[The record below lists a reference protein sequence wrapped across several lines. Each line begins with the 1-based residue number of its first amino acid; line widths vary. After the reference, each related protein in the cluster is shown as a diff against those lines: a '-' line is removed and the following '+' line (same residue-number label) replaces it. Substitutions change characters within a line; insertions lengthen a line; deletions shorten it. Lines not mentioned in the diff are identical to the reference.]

1 MWNEDDRKWLYDT
14 MSRNGVDTGSY
25 EEFTESLNNKEDRD
39 WYYNKSL
46 SLGLNVGS
54 AEDFDGMMIQPQEK
68 AWWQTEV
75 NVPKAESPYA
85 VNPVEFQAQVDKEE
99 KAIAERLP
107 QANAAMSQRMLAGQ
121 TTQGAFN
128 RFLEGDTYAKMGTP
142 EYARA
147 QMVQSRHGYANMPA
161 EAREKLLEQMGGKEN
176 LSAEFAKMNG
186 RQPKDEMEVYEWMTG
201 GYAVRPEYATE
212 DTPANDIAKYNGYS
226 ANEINAGMGDE
237 KAVALYT
244 KDILSPQLKAAQEK
258 TNAMLKERDA
268 EIEAANRE
276 REAEMPWFVR
286 AGANMSKGGTAGM
299 PSYVSSNNGR
309 YTDQEWKM
317 LSAAA
322 NINRETEQLIDA
334 AVNDRKFFT
343 GFGRTIA
350 NIDTWFPLMSG
361 LEMSAL
367 MELKNVDP
375 EKASP
380 AQKALME
387 ALALRA
393 SAEASYAGDISNWY
407 KVGEGAANMIPLM
420 GEMAFN
426 PLSGVG
432 KAAAKKVAKGVMKS
446 QTKKALAESGKT
458 AMKQWQRR
466 VLAKGTGGFLGSL
479 AGGAGMAATTSLP
492 KVAVN
497 AGLNSLGQAQYDI
510 NAGGIAFGGMEA
522 GDGYWTEFGRE
533 FARTAIEH
541 GTEQMGA
548 EWLSKAIGK
557 PLKWIGKGVSK
568 IPGVGKG
575 VTRTAQFLDNT
586 FNPKKIALLKNLAK
600 DIKYDGPLDEFG
612 EEFMSALLTRPIDDD
627 SLQKFFEKDNL
638 LVTLG
643 TVTIPFV
650 AGATVAGGYNLSKG
664 NYKAG
669 AREKQQQLAAYN
681 KAVNS
686 FGENQQEWRDIS
698 FNLNNADTFV
708 DEMQR
713 IYNSPDYTEEQKKN
727 ALEYAV
733 HTLRYMAATGSQ
745 IDLDENTQ
753 MLNGMLRESYGWAYD
768 NTNPAAVNGNMVVAA
783 DKALRDAEAEV
794 RRFLVLSEDADVDAV
809 INGRSVDEVAM
820 GDDAVAE
827 ALRRYYAE
835 KALFEGMQDKM
846 QDTRENEYLEADKGV
861 DAVAHK
867 VDGVYSGN
875 IYRTTLSNTGEE
887 IYITGGKVV
896 LDNEGF
902 IDVNQ
907 SEGLVALMP
916 NGKKES
922 IQAGNIRDKVIV
934 ENVEA
939 QKAAKRAEIDAR
951 YKQQLNTF
959 TYTDK
964 ADGAQHTIQ
973 LVSRGEDMARVVLD
987 GVEQDI
993 PNNVFDEIVAE
1004 TTAEA
1009 SGKLKGESGEQ
1020 EAENAESG
1028 DVVSPVETTQ
1038 PVVEQ
1043 TALERVPKAENGEP
1057 VYEQADA
1064 DTAWDAIMEQ
1074 TNDEEIAIQVV
1085 EGMIV
1090 DKEAALKKLENAKV
1104 REGNTVA
1111 EKIAAAQQRKA
1122 AIEQAKAD
1130 LAKWQE
1136 IAAVKAKRAEAAVVE
1151 TAPVVESAAP
1161 SLLDVVKTLY
1171 SKGKEVA
1178 SKLFQRSFFDVAKTP
1193 KFMQELGLRGDKFT
1207 IKYGVIARHLG
1218 KDSSHTLTEKDWE
1231 QLPQALQNPFA
1242 ISKLT
1247 DKENSYRI
1255 YTTLQTESGE
1265 FVVVGADVKNA
1276 GREIEVNAISTVFG
1290 RRNNANLPKNE
1301 EVIYRSEEITPEQS
1315 SLLERPNFA
1324 QYPTEQELST
1334 DEGTTQSAKV
1344 QEKAQK
1350 SDENA
1355 ENESG
1360 KMYSPEELAEAKE
1373 QLGEL
1378 NATSAPE
1385 FAARLFS
1392 IKPWKTLEEANA
1404 ALKELLASYGET
1416 LNGQS
1421 LAVMPFLDKAQGLI
1435 REYNKSQEPRSVEE
1449 VLENGDKRITNYN
1462 SRGEV
1467 ATVATERNGKVVSVD
1482 NYDEGVLFETTTY
1495 DENGVAT
1502 SVTRYDKSGNV
1513 VSTQVFENSGVEKN
1527 RSGKVNTHSV
1537 IKSELEKKALRKRA
1551 EKWAKKLGVK
1561 VHVLES
1567 YDEVTN
1573 EEARVA
1579 ILEQRVPGWFAGGEV
1594 YIYMPHVKNGV
1605 DLDKTVVHETVAHKG
1620 IKQLLGKEFN
1630 KFLDNVWD
1638 MMSVPARAKFLS
1650 YVGAGKN
1657 ATQADRRAAADEYV
1671 ASIAEKVYKEQ
1682 GLTAEEKNIWQ
1693 KFVER
1698 VKNFFAGKFNADEA
1712 KAEVMSKDV
1721 LDEKDIAKMVLASYS
1736 KLTEN
1741 GEVKAE
1747 SDGETR
1753 FSKKGENK
1761 KSPNTATQNK
1771 SVKATAVSSDLLAK
1785 VEKLKGIYNKRDS
1798 KRTRGFITD
1807 VSRELNLTKD
1817 GSSHYRT
1824 FSTPLGDITLRV
1836 SNHNSKLKEFE
1847 DRYEDEGVSIVI
1859 SRKKNKRIDRTDS
1872 TGKSHVDEFFYPKQ
1886 GLERSQ
1892 GRPLVQILESIEE
1905 FLATG
1910 VYVDKTGLA
1919 QPEDSRGIR
1928 FRKANENQEIFVS
1941 NARKA
1946 VEEIKQEKATPQQWL
1961 AMIKKNGG
1969 LKVGE
1974 DKWMG
1979 LSEWLEEK
1987 GKLKGENGKDISL
2000 TKQEVLDFVNENAI
2014 KIEEVEY
2021 EANPNSFE
2029 ALKEEYE
2036 DLVRN
2041 EGFDA
2046 AQDVMLERFG
2056 DDFSIAFDD
2065 LGGELV
2071 IANEDAAATLLG
2083 SGNIINSTRL
2093 DYTTV
2098 GLENKREIA
2107 LVVPTIEPYNQSDE
2121 IHFGDAGEG
2130 RAVAWVR
2137 FGETTDSE
2145 GNRVLVIDEI
2155 QSKRHQDGR
2164 EKGYKS
2170 QADKTPATMDELTF
2184 GEYNGMTTVS
2194 LRGERFFF
2202 KSSTSKNEI
2211 LDIINERIA
2220 AGQLGSANGLIPAAP
2235 FEKNW
2240 QELAM
2245 KRMLRLAAEEG
2256 FDKVA
2261 WTTGEQ
2267 QAERYNIG
2275 SVVEY
2280 IDVSPYKAPGSQ
2292 TAEWTDVRINAGV
2305 SSMDLRVDVD
2315 GNVVSGGNRTTNMA
2329 GEKLA
2334 DVVGKEL
2341 ADKILSTKED
2351 TILDGESLRIGGE
2364 GMKGFYDKML
2374 PSFVS
2379 KYTKKWGAKVGTV
2392 EMPSL
2397 EQNNVMHSVDVTP
2410 EMKESVMEGQT
2421 MFRKDS
2427 MREHA
2432 AEWADALQKQEPK
2445 QWAKIVEAM
2454 KLSPV
2459 WNMVEGDDNSRAAEV
2474 LQRLSDSRVNDLA
2487 QKEIEKARGVIEK
2500 AEAVSRW
2507 YRIKNAISDF
2517 WNWVQRNVFG
2527 TEPKNWEDFVDEV
2540 VGDFEGKTKVQ
2551 RLKQRVGGLT
2561 RDILNAVF
2569 EKAGI
2574 DIELA
2579 EPAEVEQVA
2588 VVEGESGERQTE
2600 SGERKAENGSVG
2612 TEENGSQAASEPQA
2626 RNRNMDR
2633 EAFKKAFKKGGE
2645 KAYDLMYELHGG
2657 IVSTYPQEFLA
2668 YLKEVIGVA
2677 DDVANIIEGAHD
2689 YLIADFKKKN
2699 PDLFKRDETEKV
2711 EDVHSLLAT
2720 KGYSLLEHTMDNGKA
2735 IGMKMMYRDKFVKSG
2750 KTDAS
2755 YTPGTEEHGR
2765 TVICYYNH
2773 PEARLQNQYVFTVT
2787 KDNAMETPTAYELVA
2802 DPSLMTPEWAEY
2814 LEKIGRKNEDGTFF
2828 LDGLVP
2834 NFNDPFSLSHLMI
2847 RVNKNSHDVET
2858 ISRYNH
2864 GAFNEKGEYERIAGQ
2879 PNATLGNN
2887 LDKLVDGLS
2896 ESLMEYKQLE
2906 TIGGVPLGEN
2916 MIVANDGKIYR
2927 YNDIKGGVHLGNG
2940 FWIDRR
2946 GDAHVINPGKEK
2958 LVGEFL
2964 YGGGKVKNVTNG
2976 ESVDIHGLKFTENG
2990 VEFYTGGEEVT
3001 ETREIEIKGE
3011 KKTVTKKVIKG
3022 DAKNV
3027 ITFNGDAYLET
3038 ESADAE
3044 TIGRVGKLYDVYSIK
3059 GDNLTEAGN
3068 GFLEDFFWVRRVD
3081 FPNLEKAGNNCFNA
3095 TLTEAY
3101 LPKLREVGYNCFNRV
3116 GGRGV
3121 PSLPSLEKVGAN
3133 FMYSVG
3139 LMGEDVNIDFPKL
3152 REVGNFFM
3160 KNAQPSV
3167 VSLPSLETCGDG
3179 FMKGSMRGVTVDL
3192 PNLTKAG
3199 YEFFGGGFSVQ
3210 SLDAPKLTDI
3220 KGDFMEGN
3228 PEIRQQ
3234 ILEQTGKELV
3244 MIEDIERIDV
3254 NDSTHELKD
3263 GTVVDAKRVIVEY
3276 PEGVS
3281 TMMVDADGNVLAG
3294 VFTGQKLADVVGKK
3308 YAAEILKPGD
3318 FTIKAKEETR
3328 FRFIGTQGAE
3338 NLDKAE
3344 EATTRLDNLNV
3355 AREMETGG
3363 KDAKAIKLAT
3373 GWERG
3378 ADGKWRYETEDD
3390 FEFDMNANVAFG
3402 KRRPGIMR
3410 MYNRWREL
3418 LHKKNALAFEG
3429 EALPADEGAEFESL
3443 SSDFNGTK
3451 LHNSRTLKD
3460 YIDAPELFEAYPQV
3474 ADIKVS
3480 IEALPENEK
3489 GSYSPLENII
3499 RLNNKLGKGEMKS
3512 TLNHEIQHAIQ
3523 YIEGFAVGGN
3533 VSSASTYLN
3542 LPLRLQRAYEI
3553 VAQMDDPTVE
3563 KIYEYAQRKDISIPD
3578 KVVMQKLFFSIRDG
3592 FVSFDD
3598 VLKATKN
3605 PYGVYKHLAGE
3616 VEARNVQKRMG
3627 MSPEER
3633 RNELA
3638 TETEDVSRKDQIF
3651 IFDNLGVSGMMGS
3664 RVDARMAEVAS
3675 HFDGKELS
3683 AEQRSV
3689 VDVFGGKADNLT
3701 ISVKTQDGN
3710 TRNVEMRQGN
3720 DLAGAKHSLYA
3731 HYGTTKGVINAD
3743 DLLLIPDVIANGERT
3758 ENGKKAVYKLD
3769 VNGTKYTV
3777 VTYVKQNKEE
3787 FHNFYS
3793 NKKGQPSQ
3801 SVNASIG
3808 DTQSARITEELASED
3823 KGSDNSLN
3831 EQEERTLFRKAVQDS
3846 EEARQEIESLDNEV
3860 LATIEELAQE
3870 LYSNVGVI
3878 ADIESIPDEK
3888 KRRDAKRGM
3897 KGWYDPATGMVS
3909 VVLPNIADKQD
3920 AVETMLHE
3928 IVGHRGLR
3936 GLLGEKYN
3944 EFLNEVFVN
3953 APKEMRADIM
3963 KIVMAQK
3970 ADGSR
3975 TPLRTAVEE
3984 YLAGIAE
3991 GGFVNNPTLWTK
4003 IMTALKQLLRSMGVK
4018 VDVSENELAYMLW
4031 RSHQLLKG
4039 GYNIEQRII
4048 DSVMQ
4053 QRMEVGEYR
4062 RRNTAFHGPMR
4073 SQGRNL
4079 AKEIELFGLRDE
4091 YEKMILSSG
4100 FQSREAFQD
4109 SMLALKKFQ
4118 EMLEKATGKKLPDY
4132 FNAYY
4137 MENALS
4143 SANQAQAEAYGRLF
4157 YKKIV
4162 DEINKLKKTF
4172 KQEDIFD
4179 YLIIKHGI
4187 ERNREMAVRSVLSS
4201 EENGLDRKMY
4211 NKYVAKKK
4219 EILKN
4224 AKENKL
4230 SWEETQRELDELAER
4245 FGADLS
4251 KDYSGLSAIFSK
4263 VKGKEIMKA
4272 AYNHVLEMDK
4282 KGDFANLHKAIK
4294 AATDETLEK
4303 RYSTGMLSKKTKEE
4317 ILDMYEYYV
4326 PLRGFEEQ
4334 TSEDVYHYMTT
4345 KSSPISSVKAAR
4357 GRTSKSDNAIAW
4369 IANAAE
4375 EAIVRGNRNMMKM
4388 AFFNAV
4394 AANPNDLVSIE
4405 GDTYLELKNG
4415 QWTVAFPDIPVNATP
4430 EQVREIW
4437 DDFIKE
4443 KEQQA
4448 KANPDMV
4455 KKVSDNADIP
4465 YTVVQKGELQ
4475 EHQIFV
4481 RRNGRLYT
4489 MTVNGNPRLAQ
4500 AINGVT
4506 NPNTTDSKL
4515 MNRIADTVQS
4525 INSGLSRAYTTANPD
4540 FVLSNWLRDMIYS
4553 NSMVWVKESPAYAWK
4568 FNRNCGLNARGVF
4581 KLISKYENGTLD
4593 MENDVERMFHEFI
4606 INGGETGYTQLK
4618 DYEASKKELQK
4629 MLKKGIPGEATAV
4642 AVQHFAAQINRAVE
4656 NAARFAAY
4664 RTSREMGRS
4673 IIQSVHDA
4681 KEISVNFNKKGA
4693 GARFFG
4699 AKGQTKT
4706 GSAVAAVSGIGRAGY
4721 VFWNA
4726 GVQGMYN
4733 FFSAWYDHKLKG
4745 TAMIF
4750 TPLLLGY
4757 LAASMGD
4764 DDDDYQ
4770 NLSPYIRRS
4779 NLCFKLTDGT
4789 FLTIP
4794 LPIEYRTFYGI
4805 TEYLTNVG
4813 NGNEEFNKW
4822 ELAGQLSQLLPLD
4835 MLEGGGGFKAFVP
4848 SLLKPIYEVAVN
4860 KDWTGRPIAK
4870 QTDFNR
4876 LDPEY
4881 KRVYGD
4887 VSAATMAFSKMMNE
4901 LGGGN
4906 PNRRADATIEIGD
4919 ETYEPFEWN
4928 PAYIE
4933 NTLRGYL
4940 GGMFSFPEKV
4950 VKTAGMIAGKREFDW
4965 RHVPLANR
4973 ILKTS
4978 TEKAEEYKV
4987 NSNFFD
4993 NLGRFEKDWHEMRG
5007 WKKDAFDFKGTED
5020 ERESALTRY
5029 GELLDKNGKLR
5040 ELYIIKSRID
5050 KSNSLYKEFGEEA
5063 FKQQMLKYRME
5074 FNKKFNEIYE

>member
-75 NVPKAESPYA
+75 NAPKAESPYA

-99 KAIAERLP
+99 AEVNKAVEDKLAQEGPKYL
-107 QANAAMSQRMLAGQ
+107 NAMSQQMPQGQ
-121 TTQGAFN
+121 TMQGAFS

-147 QMVQSRHGYANMPA
+147 QMVQARHDYANMPA

-176 LSAEFAKMNG
+176 LNAQFEQMNG

-276 REAEMPWFVR
+276 REEGMPWYVR
-286 AGANMSKGGTAGM
+286 AGVNMSKGGTAGM

-407 KVGEGAANMIPLM
+407 RVGEGAANMIPLM

-432 KAAAKKVAKGVMKS
+432 KAAAKKVAKGTMKS

-600 DIKYDGPLDEFG
+600 DVKYDGPLDELG

-643 TVTIPFV
+643 TVTMPFV
-650 AGATVAGGYNLSKG
+650 AGTTVAGGYNLSKG

-669 AREKQQQLAAYN
+669 AREKQQQLAAN
-681 KAVNS
+681 ARAAWS
-686 FGENQQEWRDIS
+686 FGENQEEWRNIMY
-698 FNLNNADTFV
+698 NLNNPDTFV
-708 DEMQR
+708 EEMQR

-794 RRFLVLSEDADVDAV
+794 RRSLVLSEDADVDAF
-809 INGRSVDEVAM
+809 INGRSIDELAM

-846 QDTRENEYLEADKGV
+846 QDTRENEYLEADKSV

-875 IYRTTLSNTGEE
+875 IYRTTLTKTGEE
-887 IYITGGKVV
+887 IFITGGKVV
-896 LDNEGF
+896 LDNEGY

-907 SEGLVALMP
+907 SEGLVALI
-916 NGKKES
+916 NGEHKAIKV
-922 IQAGNIRDKVIV
+922 GDVRDKVAV
-934 ENVEA
+934 ENAEA

-1004 TTAEA
+1004 ATAEA

-1064 DTAWDAIMEQ
+1064 ETAWDAIMEQ
-1074 TNDEEIAIQVV
+1074 TNDEEMATQVV
-1085 EGMIV
+1085 EGMIA

-1136 IAAVKAKRAEAAVVE
+1136 IAGVKAKRAETAAVESVE
-1151 TAPVVESAAP
+1151 TVPVVEQVAPVESAPVAEETQP
-1161 SLLDVVKTLY
+1161 TA
-1171 SKGKEVA
+1171 EVA
-1178 SKLFQRSFFDVAKTP
+1178 EETP
-1193 KFMQELGLRGDKFT
+1193 VVE
-1207 IKYGVIARHLG
+1207 A
-1218 KDSSHTLTEKDWE
+1218 S
-1231 QLPQALQNPFA
+1231 QAAN
-1242 ISKLT
+1242 
-1247 DKENSYRI
+1247 
-1255 YTTLQTESGE
+1255 
-1265 FVVVGADVKNA
+1265 
-1276 GREIEVNAISTVFG
+1276 EVQ
-1290 RRNNANLPKNE
+1290 P
-1301 EVIYRSEEITPEQS
+1301 
-1315 SLLERPNFA
+1315 
-1324 QYPTEQELST
+1324 
-1334 DEGTTQSAKV
+1334 V
-1344 QEKAQK
+1344 QMK
-1350 SDENA
+1350 
-1355 ENESG
+1355 
-1360 KMYSPEELAEAKE
+1360 
-1373 QLGEL
+1373 
-1378 NATSAPE
+1378 
-1385 FAARLFS
+1385 
-1392 IKPWKTLEEANA
+1392 
-1404 ALKELLASYGET
+1404 
-1416 LNGQS
+1416 
-1421 LAVMPFLDKAQGLI
+1421 
-1435 REYNKSQEPRSVEE
+1435 
-1449 VLENGDKRITNYN
+1449 
-1462 SRGEV
+1462 
-1467 ATVATERNGKVVSVD
+1467 NGKP
-1482 NYDEGVLFETTTY
+1482 N
-1495 DENGVAT
+1495 
-1502 SVTRYDKSGNV
+1502 
-1513 VSTQVFENSGVEKN
+1513 
-1527 RSGKVNTHSV
+1527 VNTYSV
-1537 IKSELEKKALRKRA
+1537 IKSEFEKKALRERA
-1551 EKWAKKLGVK
+1551 AKWAKKLGVK

-1567 YDEVTN
+1567 YDEVTD
-1573 EEARVA
+1573 EQAKVA
-1579 ILEQRVPGWFAGGEV
+1579 ILEHRVPGWFAGGEV

-1605 DLDKTVVHETVAHKG
+1605 DLDKTVVHEVVAHKG

-1630 KFLDNVWD
+1630 KFLDHVWE

-1671 ASIAEKVYKEQ
+1671 AALAEKVYKKQ
-1682 GLTAEEKNIWQ
+1682 GMTAEEKTIWQ
-1693 KFVER
+1693 KIADWFR
-1698 VKNFFAGKFNADEA
+1698 QAFNVDEA
-1712 KAEVMSKDV
+1712 KAEVLSKET
-1721 LDEKDIAKMVLASYS
+1721 LTDEDIAKMVRASYETLQS
-1736 KLTEN
+1736 NKVDN
-1741 GEVKAE
+1741 EVA
-1747 SDGETR
+1747 SVDGGR
-1753 FSKKGENK
+1753 AMFSKKEWGEIEEANKNFNEELDAFKEKKHNTLLHLGTPKRILSAAGVNAKELTLSPKVLNRKMEQHDLTTDDLKDLAMAIQSPILVYKHGENV
-1761 KSPNTATQNK
+1761 PNIVVVTELN
-1771 SVKATAVSSDLLAK
+1771 VKGGKLSIAIKLDENGNVVEINNVSSVHSKDAQTEIERLAK
-1785 VEKLKGIYNKRDS
+1785 MGDEGLKDGLKWVEKEKVLDWFGIADLNS
-1798 KRTRGFITD
+1798 PIHTNNP
-1807 VSRELNLTKD
+1807 ELISIAN
-1817 GSSHYRT
+1817 
-1824 FSTPLGDITLRV
+1824 II
-1836 SNHNSKLKEFE
+1836 NNFE
-1847 DRYEDEGVSIVI
+1847 
-1859 SRKKNKRIDRTDS
+1859 N
-1872 TGKSHVDEFFYPKQ
+1872 P
-1886 GLERSQ
+1886 
-1892 GRPLVQILESIEE
+1892 SIESE
-1905 FLATG
+1905 KSSAEEEN
-1910 VYVDKTGLA
+1910 KTY
-1919 QPEDSRGIR
+1919 

-1946 VEEIKQEKATPQQWL
+1946 VGEIKQEKATPQQWL

-1969 LKVGE
+1969 LKAGE

-1979 LSEWLEEK
+1979 LSEWLENNESK
-1987 GKLKGENGKDISL
+1987 SL

-2056 DDFSIAFDD
+2056 DIFSIAFDD

-2071 IANEDAAATLLG
+2071 IANKDAAATLLG

-2093 DYTTV
+2093 DYTTE

-2107 LVVPTIEPYNQSDE
+2107 LVVPTVEPYNQHDE

-2170 QADKTPATMDELTF
+2170 QADRTPATMDELSF

-2220 AGQLGSANGLIPAAP
+2220 AGQLGSANGLVPDAP

-2267 QAERYNIG
+2267 QAERYNM
-2275 SVVEY
+2275 SHAVEG
-2280 IDVSPYKAPGSQ
+2280 IDVAPYKAPDSESV
-2292 TAEWTDVRINAGV
+2292 EWLDVQINAGP
-2305 SSMDLRVDVD
+2305 SSIDLRVETD
-2315 GNVVSGGNRTTNMA
+2315 GNIVSGGNGAMNLS
-2329 GEKLA
+2329 GEKLSN
-2334 DVVGKEL
+2334 VVGKEL
-2341 ADKILSTKED
+2341 AEKILSSKDDIT
-2351 TILDGESLRIGGE
+2351 LQGDGLRIGGE

-2392 EMPSL
+2392 EMPNL

-2410 EMKESVMEGQT
+2410 EMKKSVMEGQT

-2432 AEWADALQKQEPK
+2432 AEWADGMQKQEPK

-2474 LQRLSDSRVNDLA
+2474 LQRLSDGRINDIAKKELEQA
-2487 QKEIEKARGVIEK
+2487 QGIVAK
-2500 AEAVSRW
+2500 AEVASKW
-2507 YRIKNAISDF
+2507 NRIKSAIKDF
-2517 WNWVQRNVFG
+2517 WNWVQRNIFN

-2574 DIELA
+2574 DINLA

-2588 VVEGESGERQTE
+2588 VSLSSVGEPTAPLGQRSSAE
-2600 SGERKAENGSVG
+2600 SGERKGE
-2612 TEENGSQAASEPQA
+2612 SQAVEGENQVESGSLSSVDESTAPLQA

-2657 IVSTYPQEFLA
+2657 IVSAYPQEFLA

-2699 PDLFKRDETEKV
+2699 PDLFKKNETEKV

-2735 IGMKMMYRDKFVKSG
+2735 IGMKMMYRDKFVPSG

-2755 YTPGTEEHGR
+2755 YTPDTELHGR

-2787 KDNAMETPTAYELVA
+2787 KNNAMETPTAYELVA

-2814 LEKIGRKNEDGTFF
+2814 LEKIGRKDEDGTFF

-2847 RVNKNSHDVET
+2847 RVNKNSHDIET

-2864 GAFNEKGEYERIAGQ
+2864 GAFNERGEYERIAGQ
-2879 PNATLGNN
+2879 PNATLGND
-2887 LDKLVDGLS
+2887 LDKLVDGLN

-2906 TIGGVPLGEN
+2906 SLGAVPLGEN

-2927 YNDIKGGVHLGNG
+2927 YNDIKGGVHVGDG
-2940 FWIDRR
+2940 FWVDRR

-2964 YGGGKVKNVTNG
+2964 YGGGKVKNVANG

-2990 VEFYTGGEEVT
+2990 VEFYTGGEEVA

-3027 ITFNGDAYLET
+3027 ITFDGDKTRLET
-3038 ESADAE
+3038 ESADSE

-3059 GDNLTEAGN
+3059 GDNLKEAKS
-3068 GFLEDFFWVRRVD
+3068 GFLEDFFWVRRID
-3081 FPNLEKAGNNCFNA
+3081 FPNLEKAGDNCFNA
-3095 TLTEAY
+3095 TLTSAN
-3101 LPKLREVGYNCFNRV
+3101 LPKLREVGVNCFNRV
-3116 GGRGV
+3116 RGVDV

-3133 FMYSVG
+3133 FLYSVG
-3139 LMGEDVNIDFPKL
+3139 TMGEDVNIDFPKL

-3167 VSLPSLETCGDG
+3167 VSLPSLETVGEG

-3192 PNLTKAG
+3192 PNLTKVG

-3210 SLDAPKLTDI
+3210 SLNAPKLTDI

-3234 ILEQTGKELV
+3234 IMEQTGKEFV
-3244 MIEDIERIDV
+3244 AIENIEEIEV
-3254 NDSTHELKD
+3254 EDSAHELKD

-3276 PEGVS
+3276 PEGAT
-3281 TMMVDADGNVLAG
+3281 TMMVDTNGNVLAG
-3294 VFTGQKLADVVGKK
+3294 VFAGKKLADVVGKK
-3308 YAAEILKPGD
+3308 YAAEILKPGN

-3355 AREMETGG
+3355 AREMETAG

-3378 ADGKWRYETEDD
+3378 ADGKWRYETED
-3390 FEFDMNANVAFG
+3390 AKV
-3402 KRRPGIMR
+3402 
-3410 MYNRWREL
+3410 NRGAKLFNLETRESYPIAGSIEIGRVDDNSTIRL
-3418 LHKKNALAFEG
+3418 TDLVK
-3429 EALPADEGAEFESL
+3429 DE
-3443 SSDFNGTK
+3443 
-3451 LHNSRTLKD
+3451 
-3460 YIDAPELFEAYPQV
+3460 ELFKAYPEMEEYY
-3474 ADIKVS
+3474 VS
-3480 IEALPENEK
+3480 FEKMPAETK
-3489 GSYSPLENII
+3489 GSHNFKEKMI
-3499 RLNNKLGKGEMKS
+3499 RINKDDIHSLGS
-3512 TLNHEIQHAIQ
+3512 TLVHEIQHAVQ
-3523 YIEGFAVGGN
+3523 SIEGFALG
-3533 VSSASTYLN
+3533 SSPEYFEELDRPKAAYHDMYIVRSEAERLVEKGEYKNMRNAVKKVFKEYLEKGWFEN
-3542 LPLRLQRAYEI
+3542 K
-3553 VAQMDDPTVE
+3553 TVE
-3563 KIYEYAQRKDISIPD
+3563 YFELNNPEEDWGIKNFIDEALYFTAEELND
-3578 KVVMQKLFFSIRDG
+3578 FSIN
-3592 FVSFDD
+3592 
-3598 VLKATKN
+3598 N
-3605 PYGVYKHLAGE
+3605 PDPKDLYKRTAGE
-3616 VEARNVQKRMG
+3616 VESRNVQERMG
-3627 MSPEER
+3627 YTEEQR

-3710 TRNVEMRQGN
+3710 ERNVEMRQGN

-3808 DTQSARITEELASED
+3808 DTQSARITEELASDD

-4091 YEKMILSSG
+4091 YEKMVLSSG

-4211 NKYVAKKK
+4211 KKYVEKKK
-4219 EILKN
+4219 DILKK
-4224 AKENKL
+4224 AEENKL
-4230 SWEETQRELDELAER
+4230 SWEETQRELDDLAER

-4263 VKGKEIMKA
+4263 VKGKEVMRA
-4272 AYNHVLEMDK
+4272 AYNHVLNMDK
-4282 KGDFANLHKAIK
+4282 SGNFTNLHKAIK

-4593 MENDVERMFHEFI
+4593 MKNDVERMFHEFI

-4618 DYEASKKELQK
+4618 DYEASKKDLQK
-4629 MLKKGIPGEATAV
+4629 MLKKGIPGEATAA

-4870 QTDFNR
+4870 QTDFNK

-4987 NSNFFD
+4987 NGDFFD